1 MRKTLM
7 IGMLALLVS
16 LLVVTQVVAQQQT
29 EKIDLNV
36 IHRIKTAEIGGGGA
50 AGGGAGRGGGR
61 GPNRP
66 PLMETM
72 YNLTDRYGPR
82 LTNSPQYRA
91 AGDWAVSQL
100 QEWGLSNV
108 HLEPFTTVPPPAPAN
123 TAANNAANANA
134 ANTDA
139 ANADGANGGPAG
151 GRGGARGPIPSW
163 QMTGYSGAMI
173 EPSYMPI
180 IGYPQAWSGGTN
192 GPITGEA
199 MLVAPLQTM
208 ADMDKLH
215 GKLTGKI
222 ILTAAEPQLAL
233 PITPMA
239 HRYTDEELNGLVPE
253 VFPGAGRGGAGAGG
267 RGGNANLTPQEQQ
280 AFTRRQ
286 TTFWKDE
293 GALATITASATGQ
306 SGIVFASNG
315 SSRAGDPT
323 KNLPSLAITAE
334 HYNRIARLLDHNV
347 PVKLSFDI
355 KVEWDTTKTEA
366 FNVIAEIPGATK
378 PNELVMVG
386 GHFDSWHMGTGATD
400 NAVGS
405 AVAMETMRILK
416 SLNLKMD
423 RTVRMALWSGEEE
436 GELGSAA
443 YVRDHFADPQDM
455 KVKPE
460 HDGFAGYFN
469 IDNGSGK
476 IRGIYLQ
483 GNEMVRPI
491 FEQWFAAIKDVTP
504 GAITI
509 RNTGGTD
516 HQSFDAVGLPGF
528 QFIQDPL
535 DYDSRTHHSN
545 MDVYDRVQQ
554 ADLEQMAVIEAY
566 FVYNAATRPDKLPR
580 KDLPA
585 ARGGGADGR
594 GGRGAGGRGGGGGR
608 GN

>member
-1 MRKTLM
+1 MRKTFF
-7 IGMLALLVS
+7 IATLVLS
-16 LLVVTQVVAQQQT
+16 IPFLILAQQQA

-36 IHRIKTAEIGGGGA
+36 IHKIKTAELGNGGGG
-50 AGGGAGRGGGR
+50 GGRGAGRG
-61 GPNRP
+61 PTRP
-66 PLMETM
+66 PIMETL
-72 YNLTDRYGPR
+72 YYLTDRYGPR

-91 AGDWAVSQL
+91 AGDWAVTQL
-100 QEWGLSNV
+100 KEWGLSNV

-123 TAANNAANANA
+123 A
-134 ANTDA
+134 D
-139 ANADGANGGPAG
+139 ANADGAAG
-151 GRGGARGPIPSW
+151 GRGGGARGPIPSW

-192 GPITGEA
+192 GVMTGEA
-199 MLVAPLQTM
+199 MLTPPIQTM

-222 ILTAAEPQLAL
+222 VLTADPVDLPLPATPLATRYSDEQLNNL
-233 PITPMA
+233 I
-239 HRYTDEELNGLVPE
+239 PE
-253 VFPGAGRGGAGAGG
+253 VFPGLGGGRGGGG
-267 RGGNANLTPQEQQ
+267 RGGNNGNLTPQEQQ
-280 AFTRRQ
+280 AFQRRQ
-286 TTFWKDE
+286 TTFFKDE
-293 GALATITASATGQ
+293 GALATITASTRGQ
-306 SGIVFASNG
+306 AGIVFASNG

-334 HYNRIARLLDHNV
+334 HYNRIARLLEHNV

-355 KVEWDTTKTEA
+355 KVEWDTAKTEA
-366 FNVIAEIPGATK
+366 FNVIAEIPGTTK

-405 AVAMETMRILK
+405 AVAMEAMRILK
-416 SLNLKMD
+416 SLDLKMD

-436 GELGSAA
+436 GELGSQA
-443 YVRDHFADPQDM
+443 YVKDHFADPADM
-455 KVKPE
+455 KLKPE
-460 HDGFAGYFN
+460 HEGFAGYFN
-469 IDNGSGK
+469 VDNGTGK

-483 GNEMVRPI
+483 QNEPERPI
-491 FEQWFAAIKDVTP
+491 FEQWFAAIKDLTP
-504 GAITI
+504 GTITI

-554 ADLEQMAVIEAY
+554 ADIEQMAIIEAY

-585 ARGGGADGR
+585 PRANGQGR
-594 GGRGAGGRGGGGGR
+594 GGRGGNGRGAAA
-608 GN
+608 N

>member
-1 MRKTLM
+1 MRKTFFIATAILS
-7 IGMLALLVS
+7 IPLLI
-16 LLVVTQVVAQQQT
+16 LAQQQT

-36 IHRIKTAEIGGGGA
+36 IHKIKTAELGNAGGGG
-50 AGGGAGRGGGR
+50 GGGRGAGRG
-61 GPNRP
+61 PSRP
-66 PLMETM
+66 PLMETL
-72 YNLTDRYGPR
+72 YYLTDRYGPR

-91 AGDWAVSQL
+91 AGDWAVTQL
-100 QEWGLSNV
+100 KEWGLSNV

-123 TAANNAANANA
+123 A
-134 ANTDA
+134 D
-139 ANADGANGGPAG
+139 ANADGAAG
-151 GRGGARGPIPSW
+151 GRGGGARGPIPSW
-163 QMTGYSGAMI
+163 QMTGYSGAMV

-192 GPITGEA
+192 GVLTGEA
-199 MLVAPLQTM
+199 MMAPPIQTM

-222 ILTAAEPQLAL
+222 VLTADPIDLPLPTTPAATRYSDEQLNNL
-233 PITPMA
+233 I
-239 HRYTDEELNGLVPE
+239 PE
-253 VFPGAGRGGAGAGG
+253 VFPGLGG
-267 RGGNANLTPQEQQ
+267 RGGGGRGGNNANLTPQEQQ
-280 AFTRRQ
+280 AFQRRQ
-286 TTFWKDE
+286 TTFFKDE
-293 GALATITASATGQ
+293 GALATITASTRGQ
-306 SGIVFASNG
+306 AGIVFASNG

-334 HYNRIARLLDHNV
+334 HYNRIARLLEHNV

-366 FNVIAEIPGATK
+366 FNVIAEIPGTTK

-405 AVAMETMRILK
+405 AVAMEVMRILK
-416 SLNLKMD
+416 SLDLKMD

-436 GELGSAA
+436 GELGSQA
-443 YVRDHFADPQDM
+443 YVKDHFADPQDM
-455 KVKPE
+455 KLKPE
-460 HDGFAGYFN
+460 HAGFAGYFN
-469 IDNGSGK
+469 IDNGTGK
-476 IRGIYLQ
+476 LRGIYLQ
-483 GNEMVRPI
+483 QNEPERPI
-491 FEQWFAAIKDVTP
+491 FEQWFAAIKDLTP

-554 ADLEQMAVIEAY
+554 ADIEQMAIIEAY

-585 ARGGGADGR
+585 PRNNGQGR
-594 GGRGAGGRGGGGGR
+594 GGRGGGRGGAAA
-608 GN
+608 N

>member
-1 MRKTLM
+1 MRKTL
-7 IGMLALLVS
+7 LAGLLGVG
-16 LLVVTQVVAQQQT
+16 LAAPVFLPAQQQT

-36 IHRIKTAEIGGGGA
+36 IHRIKTAEIGDGGRGA
-50 AGGGAGRGGGR
+50 AGGGGGRGGR
-61 GPNRP
+61 GPALAP
-66 PLMETM
+66 IMETM

-100 QEWGLSNV
+100 KEWGLSNV
-108 HLEPFTTVPPPAPAN
+108 HLEPFSTVPPPPPP
-123 TAANNAANANA
+123 ANNADGENAN
-134 ANTDA
+134 
-139 ANADGANGGPAG
+139 GAPGG
-151 GRGGARGPIPSW
+151 GRGPARGPIPSW
-163 QMTGYSGAMI
+163 QMTSYYGAMV

-192 GPITGEA
+192 GPITAEA
-199 MLVAPLQTM
+199 TLVPPIQTM

-222 ILTAAEPQLAL
+222 VLTAAMPELAL
-233 PITPMA
+233 PIAPMA
-239 HRYTDEELNGLVPE
+239 HRYTDEELNGLIPE
-253 VFPGAGRGGAGAGG
+253 VFPAGRGGAGG
-267 RGGNANLTPQEQQ
+267 RGGVNLTPQEQQ

-286 TTFWKDE
+286 TTFFQDE
-293 GALATITASATGQ
+293 GVLATITTSARGQ
-306 SGIVFASNG
+306 SGIVFANNG
-315 SSRAGDPT
+315 ASRAGDPT
-323 KNLPSLAITAE
+323 KNIPALAITAE
-334 HYNRIARLLDHNV
+334 HYNRIARLLEHNV

-355 KVEWDTTKTEA
+355 KVEWDTSKTEA
-366 FNVIAEIPGATK
+366 FNVIAEIPGTSK

-405 AVAMETMRILK
+405 AVAMEVMRILK

-443 YVRDHFADPQDM
+443 YVKDHFADPQDM
-455 KVKPE
+455 KLKPE
-460 HDGFAGYFN
+460 HAGFAGYFN
-469 IDNGSGK
+469 VDNGAGK

-483 GNEMVRPI
+483 GNEADRPI

-504 GAITI
+504 GAVTI

-535 DYDSRTHHSN
+535 DYDTRTHHSN
-545 MDVYDRVQQ
+545 MDTYDRVQQ
-554 ADLEQMAVIEAY
+554 ADIEQMAVVEAF
-566 FVYNAATRPDKLPR
+566 FVYEAATRPDKLPR
-580 KDLPA
+580 KDLPP
-585 ARGGGADGR
+585 ARGGR
-594 GGRGAGGRGGGGGR
+594 GGRGGGGR
-608 GN
+608 GSN